1 MSASPSA
8 LWATG
13 GAILRLLRWHKPAGR
28 LILMIPALWGA
39 FLAGR
44 GTPPWPLVGIII
56 LGSLAASG
64 AGCVINDL
72 WDRDLDPLVERTR
85 HRPLASRELTVG
97 VGILMAVVSL
107 ACAAGLALFL
117 NPVSFA
123 LCVAAVPV
131 ILLYPGAKR
140 VFPVPQLVLALAW
153 GFAVL
158 ISWTAVS
165 GQDANT
171 PLWEEGLGWLWLATV
186 LWTLGFDTVYALA
199 DREDDER
206 AGIHS
211 SARFFRAADADGG
224 RAIFFGHCHRAVGGR
239 PQPTVAWSLFC
250 QLGHRHCPLGP
261 ANLAAPPKECLS
273 HLVPGHLRPKCGARV
288 YSAGGDD
295 RRVPAGL
302 RDPLA
307 SRMARCLSEER
318 LAPQPTLGLPLW
330 EGIPTNLRTGR
341 NRPRA
346 MGKR

>member
-1 MSASPSA
+1 MRSPIPLGNWPSFDLAMSASPSA

-44 GTPPWPLVGIII
+44 GTPPWPLVGILV
-56 LGSLAASG
+56 LGSLATSG

-85 HRPLASRELTVG
+85 NRPLASRELTVA
-97 VGILMAVVSL
+97 VGIVMALLTL

-158 ISWTAVS
+158 IGWTAVS
-165 GQDANT
+165 GQDPQT

-186 LWTLGFDTVYALA
+186 LWTLGFDTVYALS

-211 SARFFRAADADGG
+211 SARFFGRQTPTAVGLFFLGAAIALLGVGISLQLHAVYFLSLAVAAALWG
-224 RAIFFGHCHRAVGGR
+224 RQTWQLHQVNPPPTLYMAIFGQNVLQGFILLAGMIAG
-239 PQPTVAWSLFC
+239 SL
-250 QLGHRHCPLGP
+250 
-261 ANLAAPPKECLS
+261 LA
-273 HLVPGHLRPKCGARV
+273 
-288 YSAGGDD
+288 
-295 RRVPAGL
+295 
-302 RDPLA
+302 
-307 SRMARCLSEER
+307 
-318 LAPQPTLGLPLW
+318 
-330 EGIPTNLRTGR
+330 
-341 NRPRA
+341 
-346 MGKR
+346 

>member
-44 GTPPWPLVGIII
+44 GTPPWPLVGILI
-56 LGSLAASG
+56 LGSLATSG

-85 HRPLASRELTVG
+85 NRPLASRELTVA
-97 VGILMAVVSL
+97 VGIVMALLTL

-158 ISWTAVS
+158 ISWTAVR
-165 GQDANT
+165 GQDPQL

-186 LWTLGFDTVYALA
+186 LWTLGFDTVYALS

-211 SARFFRAADADGG
+211 SARFFG
-224 RAIFFGHCHRAVGGR
+224 RQTPRAVGLFFLGTTIALLGVGLSL
-239 PQPTVAWSLFC
+239 QLHAIYFLSLAVA
-250 QLGHRHCPLGP
+250 
-261 ANLAAPPKECLS
+261 
-273 HLVPGHLRPKCGARV
+273 
-288 YSAGGDD
+288 
-295 RRVPAGL
+295 AGL
-302 RDPLA
+302 WARQTWQLHRVHSSPSLYPAIFGENVVQGFILLA
-307 SRMARCLSEER
+307 GMIAGCR
-318 LAPQPTLGLPLW
+318 LA
-330 EGIPTNLRTGR
+330 
-341 NRPRA
+341 
-346 MGKR
+346 

>member
-1 MSASPSA
+1 MSGSRSA

-85 HRPLASRELTVG
+85 SRPLASRELSVG
-97 VGILMAVVSL
+97 VGMAMAVLCL
-107 ACAAGLALFL
+107 ACAGGLALFL

-158 ISWTAVS
+158 ISWTAVR
-165 GQDANT
+165 GQDPRL

-186 LWTLGFDTVYALA
+186 LWTLGFDTVYALS

-211 SARFFRAADADGG
+211 SARFFGRQTPTAVGLFFLGTTLALLGAGLSLRLHGVYFLTLAVAAGLWA
-224 RAIFFGHCHRAVGGR
+224 RQTWQLHRLNPSPRLYPAIFGENVVQGFILLAGMIAG
-239 PQPTVAWSLFC
+239 SL
-250 QLGHRHCPLGP
+250 LGEPWTP
-261 ANLAAPPKECLS
+261 
-273 HLVPGHLRPKCGARV
+273 
-288 YSAGGDD
+288 
-295 RRVPAGL
+295 
-302 RDPLA
+302 
-307 SRMARCLSEER
+307 
-318 LAPQPTLGLPLW
+318 
-330 EGIPTNLRTGR
+330 
-341 NRPRA
+341 
-346 MGKR
+346 

>member
-44 GTPPWPLVGIII
+44 GTPPWPLVGILI
-56 LGSLAASG
+56 LGSLATSG

-85 HRPLASRELTVG
+85 NRPLASRELTVA
-97 VGILMAVVSL
+97 VGIVMALLTL

-165 GQDANT
+165 GQDPHT

-186 LWTLGFDTVYALA
+186 LWTLGFDTVYALS

-211 SARFFRAADADGG
+211 SARFFG
-224 RAIFFGHCHRAVGGR
+224 RQTPRAVGLFFLGTTIALLGVGLSL
-239 PQPTVAWSLFC
+239 QLHAIYFLSLAVA
-250 QLGHRHCPLGP
+250 
-261 ANLAAPPKECLS
+261 
-273 HLVPGHLRPKCGARV
+273 
-288 YSAGGDD
+288 
-295 RRVPAGL
+295 AGL
-302 RDPLA
+302 WARQTWQLHRVHSSPGLYPAIFGENVVQGFILLA
-307 SRMARCLSEER
+307 GMIAGCR
-318 LAPQPTLGLPLW
+318 LA
-330 EGIPTNLRTGR
+330 
-341 NRPRA
+341 
-346 MGKR
+346 

>member
-97 VGILMAVVSL
+97 VGILMALVSL

-211 SARFFRAADADGG
+211 SARFFGQRTPTAVGLFFLGTAIALLGVGLSLRLHGVYFVSWAIVTVLWG
-224 RAIFFGHCHRAVGGR
+224 RQTWQLHQRNASPTLYLAIFGQNVVQGFILLAGMIGG
-239 PQPTVAWSLFC
+239 SL
-250 QLGHRHCPLGP
+250 
-261 ANLAAPPKECLS
+261 LA
-273 HLVPGHLRPKCGARV
+273 
-288 YSAGGDD
+288 
-295 RRVPAGL
+295 
-302 RDPLA
+302 
-307 SRMARCLSEER
+307 
-318 LAPQPTLGLPLW
+318 
-330 EGIPTNLRTGR
+330 
-341 NRPRA
+341 
-346 MGKR
+346 

>member
-1 MSASPSA
+1 
-8 LWATG
+8 
-13 GAILRLLRWHKPAGR
+13 
-28 LILMIPALWGA
+28 MIPALWGA

-44 GTPPWPLVGIII
+44 GTPPWPLVGILI
-56 LGSLAASG
+56 LGSLATSG

-85 HRPLASRELTVG
+85 NRPLASRELTVA
-97 VGILMAVVSL
+97 VGIVMALLTL

-165 GQDANT
+165 GQDPHT

-186 LWTLGFDTVYALA
+186 LWTLGFDTVYALS

-211 SARFFRAADADGG
+211 SARFFGRQTPTAVGLFFLGAALALLGVGISLQLHAVYFLSLAVAAALWG
-224 RAIFFGHCHRAVGGR
+224 RQTWQLHQVNPPPTLYMAIFGQNVLQGFILLAGMIAG
-239 PQPTVAWSLFC
+239 SL
-250 QLGHRHCPLGP
+250 
-261 ANLAAPPKECLS
+261 LA
-273 HLVPGHLRPKCGARV
+273 
-288 YSAGGDD
+288 
-295 RRVPAGL
+295 
-302 RDPLA
+302 
-307 SRMARCLSEER
+307 
-318 LAPQPTLGLPLW
+318 
-330 EGIPTNLRTGR
+330 
-341 NRPRA
+341 
-346 MGKR
+346 

>member
-1 MSASPSA
+1 
-8 LWATG
+8 
-13 GAILRLLRWHKPAGR
+13 
-28 LILMIPALWGA
+28 MIPALWGA

-211 SARFFRAADADGG
+211 SARFFGQRTPTAVGLFFLGTAIALLGVGLSLRLHGVYFVSLAIVTVLWG
-224 RAIFFGHCHRAVGGR
+224 RQTWQLHQRNASPTLYLAIFGQNVVQGFILLAGMIGG
-239 PQPTVAWSLFC
+239 SL
-250 QLGHRHCPLGP
+250 
-261 ANLAAPPKECLS
+261 LA
-273 HLVPGHLRPKCGARV
+273 
-288 YSAGGDD
+288 
-295 RRVPAGL
+295 
-302 RDPLA
+302 
-307 SRMARCLSEER
+307 
-318 LAPQPTLGLPLW
+318 
-330 EGIPTNLRTGR
+330 
-341 NRPRA
+341 
-346 MGKR
+346 